1 MLRDQLAT
9 FIRQNLLHDASQP
22 LGPDDSLI
30 DSGIVNSM
38 GLLRLVSF
46 IEQQTGV
53 RIPDTMITP
62 DNFESIAA
70 IDAAVQQARGKAT
83 A

>member
-1 MLRDQLAT
+1 MLSTELAT
-9 FIRQNLLHDASQP
+9 FIRQNLTRDAQNIA
-22 LGPDDSLI
+22 PDDSLI

-38 GLLRLVSF
+38 GLIRIVNF

-62 DNFESIAA
+62 DNFETINA
-70 IDAAVQQARGKAT
+70 IESTVDEARSRRG
-83 A
+83 

>member
-1 MLRDQLAT
+1 MLRTELAR
-9 FIRQNLLHDASQP
+9 FIQQDLLHDSATTVT
-22 LGPDDSLI
+22 PDESLI

-46 IEQQTGV
+46 IETQTGV

-62 DNFESIAA
+62 DNFETITA
-70 IDAAVQQARGKAT
+70 IEQVVTDLRARRVV
-83 A
+83 